1 MDKILRQSLLYD
13 FYGELLTEHQK
24 TIYEDIIVNDLSYTE
39 VAREEGISRQ
49 GVYDLVKRCDKL
61 LEEYEDKLQ
70 LVEKFQ
76 HTKQMVADMKRLAK
90 EIFAD
95 LDLPDDG
102 AKPDDEALL
111 REKNERM
118 KQRLEDIIAI
128 STEILDTF

>member
-102 AKPDDEALL
+102 AKLDDEALL

>member
-102 AKPDDEALL
+102 AGQDSKAP
-111 REKNERM
+111 RTEKNERM